1 MWKRIRGR
9 VPVPN
14 RPRVPCTTPG
24 CTGTAPGGRCD
35 RCLTRQAR
43 GSSAARGYGRTWR
56 ARRIPYLVAHPW
68 CVLCGRPATV
78 PDHHPASRRQLE
90 ARGVA
95 IAGPR
100 RMARL
105 AARPGSLGAAEIV
118 ALAVEIAR
126 RFPPA

>member
-1 MWKRIRGR
+1 M
-9 VPVPN
+9 PN

-95 IAGPR
+95 DPDADEHLRALCDPCHR
-100 RMARL
+100 TQTALRQ
-105 AARPGSLGAAEIV
+105 PGGFNPG
-118 ALAVEIAR
+118 R
-126 RFPPA
+126 